1 MEIMK
6 KLNSFQTLLIL
17 QKLRHK
23 LCTCSVEELKWL
35 VDFIYEP
42 IKDKK

>member
-1 MEIMK
+1 MT
-6 KLNSFQTLLIL
+6 KLNSFQTLFIL

-23 LCTCSVEELKWL
+23 LCTCTIEELKWL

-42 IKDKK
+42 IKEEK